1 MEENIMLKDR
11 IESDLTNAL
20 KNKDAAKVSTLRF
33 LKSAMQNLAIE
44 KRKDLEDSDIIS
56 VIKKQVKQRK
66 DSIEGF
72 RQGNR
77 MDLVRKEELEH
88 EILTSY
94 LPEEISR
101 ENIILIV
108 KEAIVELS
116 AGSLKD
122 MGSVIKLV
130 MAKAKGQ
137 ADGSMVS
144 AIVKE
149 ELSKIN

>member
-1 MEENIMLKDR
+1 MLKDR

-101 ENIILIV
+101 EDIILIV
-108 KEAIVELS
+108 REAIVELS

>member
-1 MEENIMLKDR
+1 MLKDR
-11 IESDLTNAL
+11 IESDLKNAL
-20 KNKDAAKVSTLRF
+20 KNKDAVKVSTLRF

-56 VIKKQVKQRK
+56 VIKRQVKQRK

-72 RQGNR
+72 KQGNR

-88 EILTSY
+88 GILTSY

-108 KEAIVELS
+108 KEAIAESS

>member
-1 MEENIMLKDR
+1 MLKNR
-11 IESDLTNAL
+11 IESDLKNAL

>member
-1 MEENIMLKDR
+1 MLKDR
-11 IESDLTNAL
+11 IESDLKNAL

-88 EILTSY
+88 GILISY

-108 KEAIVELS
+108 REAIVESS

>member
-1 MEENIMLKDR
+1 MLKDR

>member
-1 MEENIMLKDR
+1 MLKDR
-11 IESDLTNAL
+11 IESDLKNAL
-20 KNKDAAKVSTLRF
+20 KNKDAVKVSTLRF

-56 VIKKQVKQRK
+56 VIKRQVKQRK

-72 RQGNR
+72 KQGNR

-88 EILTSY
+88 GILTSY

-108 KEAIVELS
+108 KEAIAESS

-144 AIVKE
+144 ATVKE

>member
-1 MEENIMLKDR
+1 MLKDK
-11 IESDLTNAL
+11 IEADLKHSL
-20 KNKDAAKVSTLRF
+20 KNKDAARVSTLRF

-44 KRKDLEDSDIIS
+44 KRKGLEDDDIIA
-56 VIKKQVKQRK
+56 VIKKQAKQRK

-77 MDLVRKEELEH
+77 MDLVEKEEIELRILEG
-88 EILTSY
+88 Y
-94 LPEEISR
+94 LPEELSR
-101 ENIILIV
+101 ENIVLIV
-108 KEAIVELS
+108 RQAIAESGAASIKE
-116 AGSLKD
+116 

-137 ADGSMVS
+137 ADGSTVS
-144 AIVKE
+144 AVVKE